1 MPISIT
7 PQPNPNHILVIVSG
21 ETSMREMM
29 DFLVEHRRGE
39 FRRRAFLI
47 DVSAAT
53 VSVSSDQMRMLAAF
67 AADEARKSPMG
78 PVAFISTDPGAFGM
92 SRMFQS
98 YSAAEGRRTVGVFK
112 TLAEAQTWADT
123 LVRAEG

>member
-1 MPISIT
+1 MPIAIAPHT
-7 PQPNPNHILVIVSG
+7 HPNQVLVIVSG

-39 FRRRAFLI
+39 LRPHAFLF

-53 VSVSSDQMRMLAAF
+53 VSLTGDQTRMLAAF
-67 AADEARKSPMG
+67 AADEARKAPMG
-78 PVAFISTDPGAFGM
+78 PVAFISSDPAAFGV

-98 YSAAEGRRTVGVFK
+98 YSAAESRRSVGVFRI
-112 TLAEAQTWADT
+112 LADAQT
-123 LVRAEG
+123 